1 MRNLVPLTK
10 ILLTLGTA
18 VWAIIFREPF
28 SLALLCVLEL
38 IILLV
43 SNELFKNVKA
53 LMMLCVFA
61 FFLGLIEYI
70 GGGTEKECAVAA
82 LRMLGMTI
90 IFIYLL
96 ATVRLQD
103 LTAAMVQQ
111 LKVPYEYALCL
122 PQGFVSYRILWKRIK
137 LLLRRSHA
145 GDWQLKAISLN
156 R

>member
-70 GGGTEKECAVAA
+70 GGGTEK
-82 LRMLGMTI
+82 GMCSSG
-90 IFIYLL
+90 
-96 ATVRLQD
+96 A
-103 LTAAMVQQ
+103 
-111 LKVPYEYALCL
+111 PYAWHD
-122 PQGFVSYRILWKRIK
+122 YRIHLSACYCQI
-137 LLLRRSHA
+137 A
-145 GDWQLKAISLN
+145 GSDGGDGTTIESAL
-156 R
+156 

>member
-70 GGGTEKECAVAA
+70 GGGTEKECAVSGAPYA
-82 LRMLGMTI
+82 WHDY

-96 ATVRLQD
+96 ATVRLPGSD
-103 LTAAMVQQ
+103 GGDGTTI
-111 LKVPYEYALCL
+111 ESAL
-122 PQGFVSYRILWKRIK
+122 
-137 LLLRRSHA
+137 
-145 GDWQLKAISLN
+145 
-156 R
+156 